1 MFDFGI
7 LHEKEFDI
15 PIISIGNI
23 TIGGTGKTPHT
34 EYLVSMLGELGMKV
48 AVVSRGYKRKTKGY
62 VLASRK
68 STAVEIGDEPF
79 QIKKKFPDISV
90 AVDVK
95 RERAIQ
101 NLMSR
106 ADKPQVFVLDDAFQ
120 YRFVSAGLS
129 ILLIDYNRL
138 IYKDFLIPV
147 GRLREPASER
157 YRADILIVTKC
168 PPDMRPIDM
177 RIIDKNL
184 NFAPTQRLYF
194 SSFNYGTIYN
204 VFDSTKHYST
214 ESLKKQEAQ
223 ILIVTGVASPEPLY
237 NYILEKIGRYE
248 TIRFS
253 DHHSFTKENW
263 NRISKKYAAIKNK
276 KKLILVT
283 EKDAA
288 RIYSDKNVPNL
299 LKEHIYTIPL
309 HVKFLC
315 NGEEPFKNQI
325 INYVKENKRN
335 GRFS

>member
-34 EYLVSMLGELGMKV
+34 EYIVSMLGELGMQV

-79 QIKKKFPDISV
+79 QIKKKFPDTIV
-90 AVDVK
+90 AVDAK
-95 RERAIQ
+95 RNRAVQ
-101 NLMSR
+101 KLLGR
-106 ADKPQVFVLDDAFQ
+106 QEAPQVFVLDDAYQ
-120 YRFVSAGLS
+120 HRFIAPDLS

-138 IYKDFLIPV
+138 IYNDYLLPI

-157 YRADILIVTKC
+157 SRADILIVTKC
-168 PPDMRPIDM
+168 PLTMQPIEM
-177 RIIDKNL
+177 RIIDKRL
-184 NFAPTQRLYF
+184 NCSPSQRLYF

-237 NYILEKIGRYE
+237 GYILEKIGRYE

-325 INYVKENKRN
+325 INYVKENKRD

>member
-34 EYLVSMLGELGMKV
+34 EYLVSMLGELGMQV

-79 QIKKKFPDISV
+79 QIKKKFPDTIV
-90 AVDVK
+90 AVDAK
-95 RERAIQ
+95 RNRAVQ
-101 NLMSR
+101 KLLGR
-106 ADKPQVFVLDDAFQ
+106 QEAPQVFVLDDAYQ
-120 YRFVSAGLS
+120 HRFIAPGLS

-138 IYKDFLIPV
+138 IYNDYLLPI

-157 YRADILIVTKC
+157 SRADILIVTKC
-168 PPDMRPIDM
+168 PLTMQPIEM
-177 RIIDKNL
+177 RIIDKRL
-184 NFAPTQRLYF
+184 NCSPSQRLYF

-237 NYILEKIGRYE
+237 GYILKKIGRYE

-276 KKLILVT
+276 KKLIVVT

-325 INYVKENKRN
+325 INYVKENKRD

>member
-34 EYLVSMLGELGMKV
+34 EYIVSMLGELGMQV

-79 QIKKKFPDISV
+79 QIKKKFPDTIV
-90 AVDVK
+90 AVDAK
-95 RERAIQ
+95 RNRAVQ
-101 NLMSR
+101 KLLGR
-106 ADKPQVFVLDDAFQ
+106 QEAPQVFVLDDAYQ
-120 YRFVSAGLS
+120 HRFIAPGLS

-138 IYKDFLIPV
+138 IYNDYLLPI

-157 YRADILIVTKC
+157 SRADILIVTKC
-168 PPDMRPIDM
+168 PLTMQPIEM
-177 RIIDKNL
+177 CIIDKRL
-184 NFAPTQRLYF
+184 NCSPSQRLYF

-237 NYILEKIGRYE
+237 GYILEKIGRYE

-325 INYVKENKRN
+325 INYVKENKRD

>member
-34 EYLVSMLGELGMKV
+34 EYLVSMLGELGMQV

-79 QIKKKFPDISV
+79 QIKKKFPDTIV
-90 AVDVK
+90 AVDAK
-95 RERAIQ
+95 RNRAVQ
-101 NLMSR
+101 KLLGGQE
-106 ADKPQVFVLDDAFQ
+106 APQVFVLDDAYQ
-120 YRFVSAGLS
+120 HRFIAPGLS

-138 IYKDFLIPV
+138 IYNDYLLPI

-157 YRADILIVTKC
+157 SRADILIVTKC
-168 PPDMRPIDM
+168 PLTMQPIEM
-177 RIIDKNL
+177 RIIDKRL
-184 NFAPTQRLYF
+184 NCSPSQRLYF

-237 NYILEKIGRYE
+237 GYILKKIGRYE

-325 INYVKENKRN
+325 INYVKENKRD

>member
-7 LHEKEFDI
+7 LHEKEFNI

-34 EYLVSMLGELGMKV
+34 EYLVSMLGELGMQV
-48 AVVSRGYKRKTKGY
+48 AVISRGYKRKTKGF
-62 VLASRK
+62 VLASCK
-68 STAVEIGDEPF
+68 STAFEIGDEPF
-79 QIKKKFPDISV
+79 QIKKKFPDAIV
-90 AVDVK
+90 AVDAK
-95 RERAIQ
+95 RNRAVQKLLERKDA
-101 NLMSR
+101 
-106 ADKPQVFVLDDAFQ
+106 PQVFVLDDAYQ
-120 YRFVSAGLS
+120 HRFIAPGLS

-138 IYKDFLIPV
+138 IYNDYLLPI

-157 YRADILIVTKC
+157 SRADILIVTKC
-168 PPDMRPIDM
+168 PSTMQPIEM
-177 RIIDKNL
+177 RIIDKRL
-184 NFAPTQRLYF
+184 NCSPSQRLYF

-204 VFDSTKHYST
+204 VFDNTKHCST
-214 ESLKKQEAQ
+214 ESLQKQEAQ
-223 ILIVTGVASPEPLY
+223 ILIVTGVASPKPLY
-237 NYILEKIGRYE
+237 DYILEKIGRYE

-263 NRISKKYAAIKNK
+263 NRIVKKYAAIKNK

>member
-34 EYLVSMLGELGMKV
+34 EYLVSMLGELGMQV
-48 AVVSRGYKRKTKGY
+48 AVVSRGYKRKTKGD

-79 QIKKKFPDISV
+79 QIKKKFPDTIV
-90 AVDVK
+90 AVDAK
-95 RERAIQ
+95 RNRAVQ
-101 NLMSR
+101 KLLGGQE
-106 ADKPQVFVLDDAFQ
+106 APQVFVLDDAYQ
-120 YRFVSAGLS
+120 HRFIAPGLS

-138 IYKDFLIPV
+138 IYNDYLLPI

-157 YRADILIVTKC
+157 SRADILIVTKC
-168 PPDMRPIDM
+168 PLTMQPIEM
-177 RIIDKNL
+177 RIIDKRL
-184 NFAPTQRLYF
+184 NCSPSQRLYF

-237 NYILEKIGRYE
+237 GYILKKIGRYE

-325 INYVKENKRN
+325 INYVKENKRD

>member
-34 EYLVSMLGELGMKV
+34 EYLVSMLGELGMQV
-48 AVVSRGYKRKTKGY
+48 GVVSRGYKRKTKGY

-79 QIKKKFPDISV
+79 QIKKKFPDTIV
-90 AVDVK
+90 AVDAK
-95 RERAIQ
+95 RNRAVQ
-101 NLMSR
+101 KLLGR
-106 ADKPQVFVLDDAFQ
+106 QEAPQVFVLDDAYQ
-120 YRFVSAGLS
+120 HRFIAPGLS

-138 IYKDFLIPV
+138 IYNDYLLPI

-157 YRADILIVTKC
+157 SRADILIVTKC
-168 PPDMRPIDM
+168 PLTMQPIEM
-177 RIIDKNL
+177 RIIDKRL
-184 NFAPTQRLYF
+184 NCSPSQRLYF

-237 NYILEKIGRYE
+237 GYILKKIGRYE

-325 INYVKENKRN
+325 INYVKENKRD